1 MMKVFEIGVA
11 KTGTTSLGRAYE
23 ILGFKH
29 KAEDPDLYFK
39 FIDNYDYEVLFEVID
54 RYDAFQDGPWH
65 NKDVDYKILDKKYP
79 NSKFIILERDDES
92 WIRSNEKFYSPKYH
106 KDWENWEYSFLIDDR
121 WVTQRESVIEEKLTY
136 KNSKYLEIKE
146 YFKDRQ
152 NDLLVM
158 NICDGQGWEVLC
170 PFLGKEIPNVP
181 FPKLNVWGENDD
193 YN

>member
-29 KAEDPDLYFK
+29 KAEDPDLYLE
-39 FIDNYDYEVLFEVID
+39 FIENYDYEVLYEVID
-54 RYDAFQDGPWH
+54 KYDAFQDGPWH

-136 KNSKYLEIKE
+136 KNSKYLKIKE

-181 FPKLNVWGENDD
+181 FPKLNVWEENDD

>member
-1 MMKVFEIGVA
+1 MKVFEIGVA

-29 KAEDPDLYFK
+29 KAEDPDLYLK
-39 FIDNYDYEVLFEVID
+39 FINNYDYEILFEVID
-54 RYDAFQDGPWH
+54 KYDAFQDGPWH

-106 KDWENWEYSFLIDDR
+106 KDWENWEYSFLIDNR
-121 WVTQRESVIEEKLTY
+121 WVTQRESVIEEKLNY
-136 KNSKYLEIKE
+136 KKSKYLEIKE

-152 NDLLVM
+152 NDLLIM

-181 FPKLNVWGENDD
+181 FPKLNVYGENYD

>member
-1 MMKVFEIGVA
+1 MIKVFEIGVA

-29 KAEDPDLYFK
+29 KAEDPDLYLK
-39 FIDNYDYEVLFEVID
+39 FINNYDYEILFEVID
-54 RYDAFQDGPWH
+54 KYDAFQDGPWH

-92 WIRSNEKFYSPKYH
+92 WIRSNERFYSPKYH

-121 WVTQRESVIEEKLTY
+121 WITQRESVIEEKLNY
-136 KNSKYLEIKE
+136 KKSKYLEIKE
-146 YFKDRQ
+146 YFKNRPKDF
-152 NDLLVM
+152 LTM
-158 NICDGQGWEVLC
+158 NICDGEGWEVLC
-170 PFLGKEIPNVP
+170 PFLEKEIPNVP
-181 FPKLNVWGENDD
+181 FPRLNVYGENDE

>member
-1 MMKVFEIGVA
+1 MKVFEIGVA

-29 KAEDPDLYFK
+29 KAEDPDLYLK
-39 FIDNYDYEVLFEVID
+39 FINNYDYEILFEVID
-54 RYDAFQDGPWH
+54 KYDAFQDGPWH

-92 WIRSNEKFYSPKYH
+92 WIRSNERFYSPKYH

-121 WVTQRESVIEEKLTY
+121 WITQRESVIEEKLNY
-136 KNSKYLEIKE
+136 KKSKYLEIKE
-146 YFKDRQ
+146 YFKNRPKDF
-152 NDLLVM
+152 LTM
-158 NICDGQGWEVLC
+158 NICDGEGWEVLC
-170 PFLGKEIPNVP
+170 PFLEKEIPNVS
-181 FPKLNVWGENDD
+181 FPRLNVYGENDE

>member
-29 KAEDPDLYFK
+29 KAEDPDLYLK
-39 FIDNYDYEVLFEVID
+39 FINNYDYEILFEVID
-54 RYDAFQDGPWH
+54 KYDAFQDGPWH

-92 WIRSNEKFYSPKYH
+92 WIRSNERFYSPKYH

-121 WVTQRESVIEEKLTY
+121 WITQRESVIEEKLNY
-136 KNSKYLEIKE
+136 KKSKYLEIKE
-146 YFKDRQ
+146 YFKNRPKDF
-152 NDLLVM
+152 LTM
-158 NICDGQGWEVLC
+158 NICDGEGWEVLC
-170 PFLGKEIPNVP
+170 PFLEKEIPNVS
-181 FPKLNVWGENDD
+181 FPRLNVYGENDE

>member
-1 MMKVFEIGVA
+1 MKVFEIGVA
-11 KTGTTSLGRAYE
+11 KTGTTSLGKAYE

>member
-1 MMKVFEIGVA
+1 MKVFEIGVA
-11 KTGTTSLGRAYE
+11 KTGTTSLGKAYE

-152 NDLLVM
+152 SDLLVM

>member
-29 KAEDPDLYFK
+29 KAEDPDLYLK
-39 FIDNYDYEVLFEVID
+39 FINNYDYEILFEVID
-54 RYDAFQDGPWH
+54 KYDAFQDGPWH

-92 WIRSNEKFYSPKYH
+92 WIRSNERFYSPKYH

-121 WVTQRESVIEEKLTY
+121 WITQRESVIEEKLNY
-136 KNSKYLEIKE
+136 KKSKYLEIKE
-146 YFKDRQ
+146 YFKNRP
-152 NDLLVM
+152 NDFLTM
-158 NICDGQGWEVLC
+158 NICDGEGWEVLC
-170 PFLGKEIPNVP
+170 PFLEKEIPNVS
-181 FPKLNVWGENDD
+181 FPRLNVYGENDE

>member
-1 MMKVFEIGVA
+1 MKVFEIGVA
-11 KTGTTSLGRAYE
+11 KTGTTSLGKAYE

-54 RYDAFQDGPWH
+54 KYDAFQDGPWH

>member
-29 KAEDPDLYFK
+29 KAEDPDLYLE
-39 FIDNYDYEVLFEVID
+39 FIENYDYEVLYEVID
-54 RYDAFQDGPWH
+54 KYDAFQDGPWH

-181 FPKLNVWGENDD
+181 FPKLNVWEENDD

>member
-1 MMKVFEIGVA
+1 MKVFEIGVA

-29 KAEDPDLYFK
+29 KAEDPDLYLE
-39 FIDNYDYEVLFEVID
+39 FIENYDYEVLYEVID
-54 RYDAFQDGPWH
+54 KYDAFQDGPWH

-181 FPKLNVWGENDD
+181 FPKLNVWEENDD

>member
-1 MMKVFEIGVA
+1 MKVFEIGVA
-11 KTGTTSLGRAYE
+11 KTGTTSLGKAYE

-181 FPKLNVWGENDD
+181 FPKLNVWGENND

>member
-29 KAEDPDLYFK
+29 KAEDPDLYLK
-39 FIDNYDYEVLFEVID
+39 FINNYDYEILFEVID
-54 RYDAFQDGPWH
+54 KYDAFQDGPWH
-65 NKDVDYKILDKKYP
+65 NKDVDYKILDEKYP

-106 KDWENWEYSFLIDDR
+106 KDWENWEYSFLIDNR
-121 WVTQRESVIEEKLTY
+121 WVTQRESVIEEKLNY
-136 KNSKYLEIKE
+136 KKSKYLEIKE

-152 NDLLVM
+152 NDLLIM

-181 FPKLNVWGENDD
+181 FPKLNVYGENYD